1 MKIGE
6 LKKLIANLP
15 ANAEITI
22 KSADITF
29 EVQSAKV
36 KVNEAN
42 GAYLKYLV
50 LNVGKE
56 KV

>member
-22 KSADITF
+22 KNADITF

-56 KV
+56 KI